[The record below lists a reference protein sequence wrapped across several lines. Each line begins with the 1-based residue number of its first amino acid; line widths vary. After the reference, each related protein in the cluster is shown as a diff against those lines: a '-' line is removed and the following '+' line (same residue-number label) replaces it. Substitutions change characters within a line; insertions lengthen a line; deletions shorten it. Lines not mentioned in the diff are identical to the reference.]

1 MYNTASLL
9 PYLPELLILLPSG
22 VCRPPAKEPSLV
34 LGSPLKDDS
43 MRQSVMNI
51 KGRGGGHRWGG
62 DERGVRRGDEMTT
75 AFSYQQGQGQANHIH
90 DQNA

>member
-51 KGRGGGHRWGG
+51 KGRGGDTGG
-62 DERGVRRGDEMTT
+62 VGMNEESGEEMK
-75 AFSYQQGQGQANHIH
+75 
-90 DQNA
+90 

>member
-1 MYNTASLL
+1 MTHAVFYRPLNLSIVIGLSCPMYNTASLL

-51 KGRGGGHRWGG
+51 KGRGGRHRWGG
-62 DERGVRRGDEMTT
+62 DE
-75 AFSYQQGQGQANHIH
+75 
-90 DQNA
+90 